1 MKITS
6 MLASGVLALAVA
18 GGGVATAGAAS
29 AHPFPVP
36 KAAGSVALAHPA
48 QYVSFNVH
56 AWPGR
61 HHGWIDYANFAYR
74 APFAHTNVWNIGRA
88 SQLTFTVG
96 GATYKHTMK
105 VDTVTP
111 VSTTT
116 TQFSGAGFWNDDPTY
131 TWTITG
137 TVSYEHVSFYI
148 LYTGAN
154 KGYSVTATGVIARD
168 GSVSGVKAKASD
180 GQLLDVAM
188 PAGSAFQVLRFRAPV
203 TWAAIYRHD
212 ATFGFTVPRM
222 PVRLAGLHMI
232 AKVHDGGPGFHHD
245 TYAQGVAFWGH
256 FGRVIHFPI
265 TNGNIFVHR

>member
-1 MKITS
+1 MSSHENYVNTCRR
-6 MLASGVLALAVA
+6 VLALTVT
-18 GGGVATAGAAS
+18 GGSVATAGGRAPTRSGA
-29 AHPFPVP
+29 
-36 KAAGSVALAHPA
+36 KATGSVALAHPA

-56 AWPGR
+56 AGPGR
-61 HHGWIDYANFAYR
+61 HHGWIDYANFTYR

-88 SQLTFTVG
+88 KQLTFTVG
-96 GATYKHTMK
+96 GASYKHTMK

-154 KGYSVTATGVIARD
+154 KGYNVTATGVIARD

-180 GQLLDVAM
+180 GQLLDFAI
-188 PAGSAFQVLRFRAPV
+188 PAARRSRCSGSGLR
-203 TWAAIYRHD
+203 
-212 ATFGFTVPRM
+212 
-222 PVRLAGLHMI
+222 
-232 AKVHDGGPGFHHD
+232 
-245 TYAQGVAFWGH
+245 
-256 FGRVIHFPI
+256 
-265 TNGNIFVHR
+265 